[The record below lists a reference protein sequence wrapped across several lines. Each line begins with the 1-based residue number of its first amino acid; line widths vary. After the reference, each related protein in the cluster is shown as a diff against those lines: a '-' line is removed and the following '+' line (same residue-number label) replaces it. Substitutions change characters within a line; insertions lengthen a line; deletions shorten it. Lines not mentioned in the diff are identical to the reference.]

1 MWGYYGNPHD
11 HINPKKDILDY
22 MLKLRK
28 QYVEGIRHDYIDD
41 PDVIGWT
48 YETGL
53 AVILTNSAGGKK
65 HMYVGERFKSMTD
78 GKHTI
83 EIIDGYGEFICDAAS
98 LNLYVELSW

>member
-1 MWGYYGNPHD
+1 
-11 HINPKKDILDY
+11 

-48 YETGL
+48 YETGF
-53 AVILTNSAGGKK
+53 AVILTNSKGGTKRMFIGKK
-65 HMYVGERFKSMTD
+65 YKHMAD

-83 EIIDGYGEFICDAAS
+83 DIIDGYGEFICDEAS
-98 LNLYVELSW
+98 LNLNILQK

>member
-1 MWGYYGNPHD
+1 M
-11 HINPKKDILDY
+11 IISIPKKDLLDY
-22 MLKLRK
+22 MLKLEK

-53 AVILTNSAGGKK
+53 AVILTNSKGGTKRMFIGKK
-65 HMYVGERFKSMTD
+65 YKHMAD

-83 EIIDGYGEFICDAAS
+83 DIIDGYGEFICDEAS
-98 LNLYVELSW
+98 LNLYIVQK